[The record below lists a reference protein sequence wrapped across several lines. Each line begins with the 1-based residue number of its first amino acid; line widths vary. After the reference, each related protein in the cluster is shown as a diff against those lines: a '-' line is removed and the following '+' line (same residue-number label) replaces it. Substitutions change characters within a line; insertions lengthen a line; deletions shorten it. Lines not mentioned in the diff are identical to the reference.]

1 MRVGLLTLHLQLN
14 YGGVLQAWAGQ
25 CALEGLGH
33 EVCVLDRWLDP
44 RNLTLLGPFGAVR
57 SAAVRNLLCEALAYG
72 QFGAFLL
79 RHWRTIRFV
88 RRRFRLSPYHFYRWQ
103 DVAGREL
110 GVDCVMVGSDQV
122 WHCGD
127 WGDPAPYLLE
137 GAPQGLPAVAY
148 AASFGMREI
157 PEAWREAFRAGF
169 RRFAAIGVREAEGV
183 GLAARLG
190 GTATHVLDPTQLV
203 PAKVWRER
211 LGLRP
216 KRGRRPRLFCYF
228 LSENVPAAWPHLEA
242 FVRRTGFAVEIFGA
256 DTNFVRRLP
265 PKALFRHLA
274 NLPRRTLSPVR
285 VRLSSGPREFL
296 QALAN
301 SDAVVSDSF
310 HALMFASLFGKNV
323 RILRP
328 RNAGRQAM
336 FARIEEFARLY
347 TQGPVIADDLPAAL
361 TSLAAGET
369 VAYDEPAL
377 EAARCRSLDWLRKAL
392 GKAVGVPTRQGKS
405 KT

>member
-1 MRVGLLTLHLQLN
+1 M
-14 YGGVLQAWAGQ
+14 
-25 CALEGLGH
+25 
-33 EVCVLDRWLDP
+33 
-44 RNLTLLGPFGAVR
+44 GPFGALSRATVR
-57 SAAVRNLLCEALAYG
+57 SALCEGLAYG
-72 QFGAFLL
+72 QAGAFA
-79 RHWRTIRFV
+79 RRQWRTIRFV
-88 RRRFRLSPYHFYRWQ
+88 RGRLRLSPFHFYRWQ
-103 DVAGREL
+103 EVAGRAL
-110 GVDCVMVGSDQV
+110 GVDCVVVGSDQV

-137 GAPQGLPAVAY
+137 GAPHDLPAIAY

-169 RRFAAIGVREAEGV
+169 RRFAAIGVREAEGI
-183 GLAARLG
+183 GLAVRLG

-203 PAKVWRER
+203 PAEVWRER

-242 FVRRTGFAVEIFGA
+242 FARRTGFGVEIFGA

-274 NLPRRTLSPVR
+274 DLPRRTLSPVH

-310 HALMFASLFGKNV
+310 HALMFASLFGKDV

-347 TQGPVIADDLPAAL
+347 TQGPVVADDLPAAL

-369 VAYDEPAL
+369 VAYDVPTL
-377 EAARCRSLDWLRKAL
+377 EAARRRSLDWLRKAL
-392 GKAVGVPTRQGKS
+392 GKAVDVPTRQGKN

>member
-1 MRVGLLTLHLQLN
+1 MRVGLLTLHSQLN

-44 RNLTLLGPFGAVR
+44 RNLTLLGPFGALSRATVR
-57 SAAVRNLLCEALAYG
+57 SALCEGLAYG
-72 QFGAFLL
+72 QAGAFAR

-88 RRRFRLSPYHFYRWQ
+88 RGRLRLSPFHFYRWQ
-103 DVAGREL
+103 EVAGRAL
-110 GVDCVMVGSDQV
+110 GVDCVVVGSDQV

-157 PEAWREAFRAGF
+157 PEARREAFRAGF
-169 RRFAAIGVREAEGV
+169 RRFAAIGVREAEAV

-203 PAKVWRER
+203 PVEVWRER

-216 KRGRRPRLFCYF
+216 KRGGRPRLFCYF
-228 LSENVPAAWPHLEA
+228 LSESATAAWPYLEA
-242 FVRRTGFAVEIFGA
+242 FARRNGLAVDLFGA
-256 DTNFVRRLP
+256 DTNFVLRLP
-265 PKALFRHLA
+265 PKALLRHVA
-274 NLPRRTLSPVR
+274 RLPKRACSPVR
-285 VRLSSGPREFL
+285 VRLSAGPREFL
-296 QALAN
+296 QALADA
-301 SDAVVSDSF
+301 DAVVSDSF

-328 RNAGRQAM
+328 TAPSRLAM
-336 FARIEEFARLY
+336 FARIEEFAGHY
-347 TQGPVIADDLPAAL
+347 VQGPAIADGLPAAL
-361 TSLAAGET
+361 ASLSAGES
-369 VAYDEPAL
+369 VAYDGEAL
-377 EAARCRSLDWLRKAL
+377 EAARRRSREWLREALAKAT
-392 GKAVGVPTRQGKS
+392 GPQGS
-405 KT
+405 RT